1 MERLQKVM
9 ADAGIASRRQCEG
22 MIYKGLVKVNGVI
35 VKEMPVMVDQD
46 VDEIIVSGKKLIFE
60 PKVYYLLHKP
70 KKVVCTNY
78 DPDDRRKACDLMPG
92 VRERVY
98 PVGRLDADSNGLLL
112 MTNDGE
118 LANQLTHPKY
128 GVPKTYIVEIN
139 SRINGADIEKLQK
152 GFFIAT
158 NGRASMDR
166 IKILKRDQ
174 KRSLLEITLCEGRNR
189 QIKRMLARLGHKV
202 KKLTRVKFGPL
213 TLRGLGIGQYRALT
227 KREVAM
233 LRKMS
238 TEPKSEKEKV
248 TAKKTS
254 KAKATSDKAKATT
267 KPKPKAASKKVA
279 SKAKRS
285 STPPPSKTVKK
296 SVVTKVRSRR
306 RRIVL

>member
-22 MIYKGLVKVNGVI
+22 MIYKGLVKVNGVV
-35 VKEMPVMVDQD
+35 VKEMPIMVNPGE
-46 VDEIIVSGKKLIFE
+46 DEIVVSGKKLVFE
-60 PKVYYLLHKP
+60 KKVYYLLHKP
-70 KKVVCTNY
+70 KRVVCTNY

-98 PVGRLDADSNGLLL
+98 PVGRLDADSNGLLI

-118 LANQLTHPKY
+118 LANQLTHPRY

-166 IKILKRDQ
+166 IKVLKRDQ
-174 KRSLLEITLCEGRNR
+174 SRSLLEITLCEGRNR

-202 KKLTRVKFGPL
+202 KKLTRIKFGPL

-227 KREVAM
+227 KREVEI
-233 LRKMS
+233 LYKIS
-238 TEPKSEKEKV
+238 NSPTPDEKK
-248 TAKKTS
+248 
-254 KAKATSDKAKATT
+254 
-267 KPKPKAASKKVA
+267 
-279 SKAKRS
+279 
-285 STPPPSKTVKK
+285 
-296 SVVTKVRSRR
+296 
-306 RRIVL
+306 